1 MVSFKDE
8 WNLEMALDVLK
19 HKSVDSKI
27 WSEAAKWIMLYGPS
41 ELQEILRQASDAA
54 TKSCFSGLEPDRYT
68 EDGEPCYDIEKI
80 AHALGMTR
88 EEALEKMVEIQE
100 EYGIR
105 HLYDASETG
114 NIH

>member
-1 MVSFKDE
+1 MVTFKDE

-27 WSEAAKWIMLYGPS
+27 WSEAAKWIMLYGPP
-41 ELQEILRQASDAA
+41 ELQEVLRQASDAA
-54 TKSCFSGLEPDRYT
+54 TKSCFPGLEPDRYT
-68 EDGEPCYDIEKI
+68 EDGEPCYNIEKI
-80 AHALGMTR
+80 ADALGMSR

-105 HLYDASETG
+105 HLFDASETE